1 MKLITF
7 EYAYKIILLM
17 KKDDSIKFCGDYRLL
32 NLQTQWDS
40 FSMPLVEN
48 VLT

>member
-1 MKLITF
+1 MPTKLS
-7 EYAYKIILLM
+7 M
-17 KKDDSIKFCGDYRLL
+17 KKDDSHRFCGDYQLL
-32 NLQTQWDS
+32 NLQTQWDY